1 MPILPLCPCTAGD
14 RRKFT
19 FYFYAPWLERNI
31 ILVITWFGFVKSIC
45 ILKTGVH
52 LVPIHRFQ
60 FTGSGTCAGVQLFS
74 ICRFSFSNKE
84 CVLAYLWFVSTDFY
98 LQQPKEHVLVYCWP
112 VSKDDYLQQA
122 KEHVLIY
129 SWSLFKMIIY
139 RRQKNMYW
147 CTAGLS
153 PRWLF
158 TGAKE
163 HALVYRWPVSK
174 MIIYSRQ
181 RKTYCFKVV
190 STCRFLFA
198 GKGTHTGVQ
207 QVSILRFLY

>member
-1 MPILPLCPCTAGD
+1 MAGD
-14 RRKFT
+14 RRIFT
-19 FYFYAPWLERNI
+19 FYFYAPWLERNV

-52 LVPIHRFQ
+52 LIPIHRFQ
-60 FTGSGTCAGVQLFS
+60 FTGSGACAGVQLFS

-98 LQQPKEHVLVYCWP
+98 FQQPKEHVLVYSWP
-112 VSKDDYLQQA
+112 LS
-122 KEHVLIY
+122 
-129 SWSLFKMIIY
+129 KMIIY
-139 RRQKNMYW
+139 SRQKNMYW

-158 TGAKE
+158 TGGKRTYTGVQLASLQDDYLQEAKE
-163 HALVYRWPVSK
+163 YALVYSWSVSK
-174 MIIYSRQ
+174 LIIYSRQ

-207 QVSILRFLY
+207 QVSILRFLS